1 MVSTADAKGYWLV
14 SSVGQVFSF
23 GDARSYAA
31 KAAPR
36 SPRPIVG
43 MVATADAKGYWL
55 VANDGGIF
63 TYGDTRFYGCG
74 A

>member
-1 MVSTADAKGYWLV
+1 MVATPDAKGYWLV
-14 SSVGQVFSF
+14 ARGGAVFSF
-23 GDARSYAA
+23 GDAHFYGSAGNSA
-31 KAAPR
+31 LA
-36 SPRPIVG
+36 RPIVG

-63 TYGDTRFYGCG
+63 TYGDARFYGCG